1 MSLSMYQ
8 ASAPVFLK
16 NLKATVAILN
26 KAKAHIE
33 AKKIDEQA
41 FIQARLFPDMLAFP
55 KQIQIAADAAKFA
68 VARLA
73 GVDAPSFEDNETTFD
88 QLIERLN
95 KTIAFVE
102 SFKPEQID
110 GSEDKDI
117 NLVRAGNPVTVKGQ
131 PYLLEQTYPNFYF
144 HLTVAYALLRQGGVD
159 IGKLDFLGM
168 R

>member
-8 ASAPVFLK
+8 ASTPNFLK
-16 NLKATVAILN
+16 ALKAMVTILT
-26 KAKAHIE
+26 KAKAHVD

-41 FIQARLFPDMLAFP
+41 FIHSRLYPDMLAFP
-55 KQIQIAADAAKFA
+55 RQIQIAADAAKFA

-73 GVDAPSFEDNETTFD
+73 GVDAPSFPDDETTFEA
-88 QLIERLN
+88 LIDRIN
-95 KTIAFVE
+95 KTIAFIETVPAD
-102 SFKPEQID
+102 KID
-110 GSEDKDI
+110 GTEDKDI
-117 NLVRAGNPVTVKGQ
+117 TLMRQGKSVVVKGQ

-144 HLTVAYALLRQGGVD
+144 HLTVAYALLRQGGVE